1 MARRAVENRV
11 RRLPSVQRQAA
22 RRRAELGVIATYLHE
37 LKLLGD
43 RNWYLP
49 SWLGWLPRSRYAPR
63 PSPQPAGA
71 DA

>member
-1 MARRAVENRV
+1 VENRV

-43 RNWYLP
+43 RNRYLP
-49 SWLGWLPRSRYAPR
+49 SGLGRLPRTRKSPR
-63 PSPQPAGA
+63 PSPRTAGA
-71 DA
+71 NA